1 QNGISVVDGLM
12 SYVNSTGD
20 GFLYNGTE
28 NALATEQGFRALVA
42 LSKYAENGQKAY
54 NIYDFSWNP
63 VSEAHATGS
72 GSADTPQEPTSP
84 DEITVYVGVRTDT
97 ETWLSSQAV
106 TVKSDATV
114 YHAFVEAL
122 DKAGMSQ

>member
-1 QNGISVVDGLM
+1 MILAGTGYPKHMLREVDLPI
-12 SYVNSTGD
+12 
-20 GFLYNGTE
+20 L
-28 NALATEQGFRALVA
+28 
-42 LSKYAENGQKAY
+42 
-54 NIYDFSWNP
+54 
-63 VSEAHATGS
+63 
-72 GSADTPQEPTSP
+72 PQEPTSP

-122 DKAGMSQ
+122 DKSRHVSDGSCGRICEVHHK